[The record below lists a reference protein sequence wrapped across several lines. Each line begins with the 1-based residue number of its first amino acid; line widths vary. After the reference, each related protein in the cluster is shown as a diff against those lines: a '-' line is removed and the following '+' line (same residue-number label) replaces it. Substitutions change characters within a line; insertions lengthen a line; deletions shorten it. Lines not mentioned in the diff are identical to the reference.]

1 MGGCSSQDCC
11 QSYIKEND
19 NIVKELEKCNITRN
33 DLYKKNNDLETQLYS
48 CKNTNYNL
56 KAQLYSC
63 NNTNYNLETQLY
75 SCNNNV
81 SDWETQLYSCKN
93 NANDLEKQLYSCNNT
108 NYNLSLLLNK
118 YINKNNN
125 LELYLRK
132 LENEIIQNK
141 NIIESKN
148 SEIEKLK
155 KEINTNQKK
164 EFFIDI
170 GLGLFLIIIIF
181 AFIFVLCK
189 FCRQKKRIQNNK
201 NEKIISKEVEY
212 DECNSDED

>member
-56 KAQLYSC
+56 KA
-63 NNTNYNLETQLY
+63 
-75 SCNNNV
+75 
-81 SDWETQLYSCKN
+81 
-93 NANDLEKQLYSCNNT
+93 QLYSCNNT